1 MNYNIR
7 EMKKEEYS
15 LLEEFLYQAI
25 FQSDENN
32 LLPKEIIKN
41 PMLQIYIKDFGTKKS
56 DYCLCAE
63 KDENIIGAVWVRCI
77 NGFGNVDKNTPEL
90 AISLYKEYRGK
101 GIGTNLMKNM
111 LNLLK
116 NKEYQ
121 KVSLSV
127 QKINYAAEMYL
138 KLGFKIV
145 KENNE
150 EYIMEYCFK

>member
-1 MNYNIR
+1 MNYHIR

-25 FQSDENN
+25 FQNDENN

-41 PMLQIYIKDFGTKKS
+41 PVLQIYIKDFGTKKS

-63 KDENIIGAVWVRCI
+63 KEENIIGAIWVRCI
-77 NGFGNVDKNTPEL
+77 NGFGNVGKNTPEL

-116 NKEYQ
+116 DKEYQ

-150 EYIMEYCFK
+150 EYIMEYCFE